1 MVLGTLAAA
10 AAVSADVAAQAGAAG
25 GTLDSILSSPFFTQL
40 LEWVKNANGFLWGPQ
55 FLIPLLC
62 GTGLFFSLRLGF
74 VQVTKFGTA
83 CRKLFGNFAIFGEAA
98 GKSGMSSFQ
107 ALATAIAA
115 QVGTGNLVG
124 AMTALITGGPGAIF
138 WMWIAAFFGMATN
151 FAEACLA
158 QLYKDKDESG
168 QVVGGPAYY
177 ISRGLGGGV
186 FARFL
191 AAFFSVAIILAL
203 GFMGNMVQA
212 NSISDAF
219 HGAFNV
225 DVKVTGVVLAIV
237 AGVIFIGG
245 VKRIAAVMEKLVP
258 LMAILYIV
266 VGLAL
271 IAMNASLIP
280 QVFKDIFTCAFQAK
294 AVWGGAAGVAVAK
307 AARYGISRG
316 LFSNEA
322 GMGSTPHAH
331 AVAKV
336 DHPVEQGVLG
346 IIAVFIDTFV
356 VLNITVFSVM
366 SAGLLEEGFFKDG
379 EPAMKGISI
388 VQAAFE
394 NHFLGTF
401 GGPFIAICLL
411 FFAFST
417 VIGWYYFGETNIRYL
432 FGTKG
437 LLPYQVLVMAFIF
450 VGSVLKID
458 LVWELSDFF
467 NGIMVVPNLIA
478 ILLLS
483 GKVVRLLDEY
493 NRGIPYDAE
502 RIKADL
508 PAPGDAKN

>member
-10 AAVSADVAAQAGAAG
+10 AAVSADVAAQVGAAG
-25 GTLDSILSSPFFTQL
+25 GALDSILSSPFFTQL

-74 VQVTKFGTA
+74 VQVTKFGMA
-83 CRKLFGNFAIFGEAA
+83 CRKLFGNFSIFGEAA

-168 QVVGGPAYY
+168 QVVGGPAFY

-258 LMAILYIV
+258 LMAILYIL

-271 IAMNASLIP
+271 IALNASLIP

-307 AARYGISRG
+307 V
-316 LFSNEA
+316 N
-322 GMGSTPHAH
+322 
-331 AVAKV
+331 
-336 DHPVEQGVLG
+336 HPVEQGVLG